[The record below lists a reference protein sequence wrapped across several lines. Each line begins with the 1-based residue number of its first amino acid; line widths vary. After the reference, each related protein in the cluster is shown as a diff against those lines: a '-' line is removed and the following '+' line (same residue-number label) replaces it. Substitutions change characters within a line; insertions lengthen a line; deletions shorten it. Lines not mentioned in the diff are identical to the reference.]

1 MHHAKCSA
9 VKPSEGKKS
18 IQILKYTGLG
28 LQMLGF
34 IAAGT
39 WIGSYLNERWNT
51 TLAAPICILIFVLLA
66 IGYVAKKLS

>member
-1 MHHAKCSA
+1 M
-9 VKPSEGKKS
+9 KPPAHKKS
-18 IQILKYTGLG
+18 IQVLKYTGLG

-34 IAAGT
+34 IAAGA
-39 WIGSYLNERWNT
+39 WLGSYLNERWTT